1 MSEEQ
6 KDRATSEASATGDD
20 SLSALIGAHDE
31 QVDASDRIFTVANVV
46 SFIRL
51 FMIPIYFVLLL
62 LDYSISAALV
72 FGLAAATDCVDGQIA
87 RRTNTVTKLG
97 KVLDPAVDRL
107 LMIMGVLGVFVVG
120 RLPLWIIMVVLIRD
134 LVMLVGGSFILD
146 KYGVRIDV
154 IFPGKVVT
162 TLLFVGFFGLMMNW
176 PLTEGLGVTAY
187 EWLPGLCAGPAP
199 WGIWCVYVG
208 LIMGLGTTT
217 YYIVAAVRETL
228 AVRRRMRKEQQ
239 HGRS

>member
-1 MSEEQ
+1 MSEER
-6 KDRATSEASATGDD
+6 KDRETNEVGATGDD
-20 SLSALIGAHDE
+20 ALSALIGAHDK
-31 QVDASDRIFTVANVV
+31 QVDVSDRIFTVANVV

-51 FMIPIYFVLLL
+51 FMIPVYFVLLL
-62 LDYSISAALV
+62 LDHSISAALV

-97 KVLDPAVDRL
+97 KILDPAVDRL
-107 LMIMGVLGVFVVG
+107 LIIMGVLGLLVVG

-154 IFPGKVVT
+154 IFPGKIVT

-187 EWLPGLCAGPAP
+187 EWLPGLHAGSAP
-199 WGIWCVYVG
+199 WGIWCVYIG
-208 LIMGLGTTT
+208 LIMGFGTTT
-217 YYIVAAVRETL
+217 YYIVTAVRKTL
-228 AVRRRMRKEQQ
+228 AVRKRMRKGQ
-239 HGRS
+239 